1 MTPIGWQNVVSLKM
15 SSTTTTTSV
24 PLPDEGKPAE
34 APSIKLGCEY
44 VSRLMWWRVGIL
56 DPLFCSRRWGIEIHH
71 QRHYHSRFVS
81 VSSRWPLH
89 YACRTG
95 NLEHVRCLV
104 DYYRY
109 PVNEADA
116 HDATPLYL
124 AALTGH
130 TEICQFLLERGATCD
145 NSDAARIFYVALT
158 PTLRRMLRE
167 WSLTA
172 ASRDPYLESLL
183 QNFHSASVDDAS
195 ADCAACLWLAD
206 PAQPAVN
213 RERIIPLHSIMIRSR
228 CPWLARHL
236 VETSPGDDLG
246 VSFVLALPEN
256 VHDDGDVVYLVL
268 KYLYTGR
275 LELRDFDKALIAL
288 NISAAWELTSLSASL
303 EQLIDRHVLE
313 SPKKASKSRL
323 FRCEIGDIVGLQ
335 RDMRK
340 LAELVSTPLTEIPDR
355 VAGSD
360 VTLQCQDR
368 TWSVHR
374 FRLTTQSDY
383 FACALQ
389 GNFREAA
396 TSTVD
401 LSHLVESPSAV
412 QLLIEWMYADCFL
425 KPTVTTLE
433 LGTQVLQLGVA
444 LLINPRLS
452 VYVANTVLWP
462 AVSVETVF
470 FILDLARS
478 HGSLDRLEERCC
490 HVIAKSV
497 LGNSDVEM
505 VSLLRALLTAE
516 ASEIV
521 QGGDVQVADVPLAA
535 DIRRAIVRLEEEHD
549 LKTEKMAQLQE
560 LVQQAVFG
568 LDPS

>member
-1 MTPIGWQNVVSLKM
+1 MRVREPFDVVLCGLGYIGPTFLLPMSAEVDSSPALMLMPLSFVSL
-15 SSTTTTTSV
+15 
-24 PLPDEGKPAE
+24 
-34 APSIKLGCEY
+34 
-44 VSRLMWWRVGIL
+44 
-56 DPLFCSRRWGIEIHH
+56 
-71 QRHYHSRFVS
+71 
-81 VSSRWPLH
+81 SSRWPLH

-95 NLEHVRCLV
+95 NLEHVKFLV
-104 DYYRY
+104 DNYRY

-172 ASRDPYLESLL
+172 ASRDPYLESLR
-183 QNFHSASVDDAS
+183 QNFHTASVDDAS
-195 ADCAACLWLAD
+195 ADCVACLWLTD
-206 PAQPAVN
+206 PAAHPAVK
-213 RERIIPLHSIMIRSR
+213 REHHVPLHSIMIRSR
-228 CPWLARHL
+228 CPWLAQHV
-236 VETSPGDDLG
+236 VETGPDDDLG
-246 VSFVLALPEN
+246 VSFVLALPETA
-256 VHDDGDVVYLVL
+256 HDDGDIVYLML
-268 KYLYTGR
+268 EYLYTGR

-288 NISAAWELTSLSASL
+288 NISAAWELTSLSKSL
-303 EQLIDRHVLE
+303 EHLIDRHVLE
-313 SPKKASKSRL
+313 SQKKASKSSR
-323 FRCEIGDIVGLQ
+323 FRCEIADIVGLR
-335 RDMRK
+335 RDMRR
-340 LAELVSTPLTEIPDR
+340 LAELVSTLHCDVR
-355 VAGSD
+355 SRVVAGSD

-401 LSHLVESPSAV
+401 LSHWVESPDAL
-412 QLLIEWMYADCFL
+412 QLIIEWMYADCFL
-425 KPTVTTLE
+425 KPVTTLE

-452 VYVANTVLWP
+452 AYVANTVLLP

-497 LGNSDVEM
+497 IGNSDLEM
-505 VSLLRALLTAE
+505 VPQLRNLLAAE

-535 DIRRAIVRLEEEHD
+535 DIRRAIVRLDEDHD

-560 LVQQAVFG
+560 LVQQAVF
-568 LDPS
+568 PSS